1 MGGDL
6 AFWRDQARQALGEE
20 AVLKLDRK
28 DALFVTRCGAP
39 VPGFAQEARA
49 GGLYALSPITG
60 YPPETQRVY
69 LALLKQTAHR
79 DSQFPALVRAA
90 RGRMAVC
97 LRTHEQDDG
106 LAMLEAL
113 IQQIEREES
122 G

>member
-1 MGGDL
+1 MGGSL

-60 YPPETQRVY
+60 YP
-69 LALLKQTAHR
+69 
-79 DSQFPALVRAA
+79 
-90 RGRMAVC
+90 AVC
-97 LRTHEQDDG
+97 LRMHEQDDG

>member
-28 DALFVTRCGAP
+28 DALFVSRCGAP
-39 VPGFAQEARA
+39 
-49 GGLYALSPITG
+49 ALSPITG

>member
-79 DSQFPALVRAA
+79 VASFPRLCAPRGAA
-90 RGRMAVC
+90 WRFACARMSKMTG
-97 LRTHEQDDG
+97 LRCWKH
-106 LAMLEAL
+106 
-113 IQQIEREES
+113 
-122 G
+122 